1 MDYILETL
9 LFARRASINYSTLT
23 VSFFRFR
30 SSPQVNTADIHVLCG
45 CIKDFLK
52 SLDEM
57 LIPTAMWADFSNA
70 SQNISPEGERQ
81 QLCEAIMRLPQAN
94 RDTLAFLIQHF
105 QRIAA
110 CPLTKMPLE
119 NLAKVFAP
127 TIVGY
132 SNRELEGHKIF
143 AETVINVAVMEGM
156 LRIPTHFWMQ
166 FVNLERAEEERARL
180 AYPPPPV
187 FADAPSSALRT
198 RKDKKFY
205 GTPPYNTVK
214 RNK

>member
-1 MDYILETL
+1 M
-9 LFARRASINYSTLT
+9 
-23 VSFFRFR
+23 
-30 SSPQVNTADIHVLCG
+30 LCG

-70 SQNISPEGERQ
+70 AQNISPEGERK

-110 CPLTKMPLE
+110 CPQTKMPLE

-132 SNRELEGHKIF
+132 SNKDLEGHVIF
-143 AETVINVAVMEGM
+143 AETVINVAVMQGM
-156 LRIPTHFWMQ
+156 LRIPTQFWMQ
-166 FVNLERAEEERARL
+166 FVNVEPRQEEVRGGRGNM
-180 AYPPPPV
+180 YPPM
-187 FADAPSSALRT
+187 FADAPSSALRA

-214 RNK
+214 RK

>member
-1 MDYILETL
+1 MIEIEIYYTGWLINILFPFL
-9 LFARRASINYSTLT
+9 
-23 VSFFRFR
+23 
-30 SSPQVNTADIHVLCG
+30 QVNTADIHVLCG

-70 SQNISPEGERQ
+70 AQEITPEGERR
-81 QLCEAIMRLPQAN
+81 QLCDAIMRLPQAN

-110 CPLTKMPLE
+110 CPQTKMPLE

-132 SNRELEGHKIF
+132 SNKELEGHVIF
-143 AETVINVAVMEGM
+143 AETVINVAVMQGM
-156 LRIPTHFWMQ
+156 LRIPTQFWMQ
-166 FVNLERAEEERARL
+166 FVNLERQEEERARTQ
-180 AYPPPPV
+180 YPPM
-187 FADAPSSALRT
+187 FADAPSSALRA

-214 RNK
+214 RK